1 MPLGAEVHSVSLCRV
16 QWLSGSK
23 RRSSHMT
30 EFVITSG
37 WVLFSSKEFP
47 KLQCRCLYEWAF
59 QNVYL
64 IITSTYS
71 PSILHTSSQLPTPP
85 CEVLWQR
92 SADGKRQ
99 SKEQHPKIQRQYGS
113 HLLPRTLWHRVSIGG
128 ETPLFLYWG
137 KLASSKCF
145 LSKLCL
151 PYHTWLGYGYHPLT
165 IRSTRDIIIIISCFH
180 WCPSV
185 LYQIEDWRGIL

>member
-1 MPLGAEVHSVSLCRV
+1 MPLGAEAHSVSLCRV

-30 EFVITSG
+30 AFVITSG

-113 HLLPRTLWHRVSIGG
+113 HLLPRAPWHRVSIGG
-128 ETPLFLYWG
+128 ETPGNSFIEVNWQAAN
-137 KLASSKCF
+137 ASSQNF
-145 LSKLCL
+145 VS
-151 PYHTWLGYGYHPLT
+151 HITLGWDMGTIHWPSAPL
-165 IRSTRDIIIIISCFH
+165 
-180 WCPSV
+180 
-185 LYQIEDWRGIL
+185 GI